1 MGKKKKIGLGMAAI
15 AASAGVATYAV
26 KNYKKA
32 QNTPVI
38 DEAKEEY
45 RNTER
50 GKNERSIRAD
60 SEDRYCTGCKD

>member
-32 QNTPVI
+32 QKVAKNMDIYPNGNCM
-38 DEAKEEY
+38 KEEEKKLQ
-45 RNTER
+45 R
-50 GKNERSIRAD
+50 IF
-60 SEDRYCTGCKD
+60 